1 MMLATSRP
9 ADSEAETCA
18 ASLDFDAPYLIEKLV
33 KDHVCA
39 SEDEAHALFREV
51 KRFLHLNRTDRSRI
65 WDMYSHRVDEV
76 WHQFVLFTRQYMDF
90 CQHYY
95 GIYLPHSPSNAPQ
108 TQRSGTMANVPN
120 ATFAEFAARYQSL
133 YGEALPDC
141 WHDDKSVGLNRRVID
156 GRIASLLM
164 RDDGETIELVNHDG
178 AVEFAINALAAPAM
192 AFIADTGAFYVRELP
207 GELTDQEKIEL
218 VATLVQH
225 RLLRVAG

>member
-1 MMLATSRP
+1 MLAASRP
-9 ADSEAETCA
+9 ADSEAAECA

-33 KDHVCA
+33 KDHVCV
-39 SEDEAHALFREV
+39 SEDEARALFREV
-51 KRFLHLNRTDRSRI
+51 KRFLHLNRADRSRI

-90 CQHYY
+90 CQRYY
-95 GIYLPHSPSNAPQ
+95 GLYLPHSPSNSPQ
-108 TQRSGTMANVPN
+108 TQRGGTAADVPS
-120 ATFAEFAARYQSL
+120 ATFAEFAARYERM
-133 YGEALPDC
+133 YGEPLPDC
-141 WHDDKSVGLNRRVID
+141 WHDEKNVGLDRRVID

-164 RDDGETIELVNHDG
+164 RDDGETIELVNGDG
-178 AVEFAINALAAPAM
+178 EVEFAINAFAAPAM

-207 GELTDQEKIEL
+207 GGLTDQEKIAL